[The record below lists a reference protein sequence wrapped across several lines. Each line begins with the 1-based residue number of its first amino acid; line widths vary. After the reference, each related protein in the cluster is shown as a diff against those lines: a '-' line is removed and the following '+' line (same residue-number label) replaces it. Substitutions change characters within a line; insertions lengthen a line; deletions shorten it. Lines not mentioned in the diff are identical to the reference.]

1 MYRYYKTKKGIF
13 MKEFI
18 TAFDDSFKTSS
29 KIIVSES
36 NGKSYSTLKN
46 VSSKDF
52 KEALKQHF
60 LGIKRLGVSPEIKS
74 QEDLILFA
82 GIDIDGKAKKD
93 SKELSTEEK
102 YQIAL
107 NLQKAFFEKY
117 KINTLIEQSKS
128 KGFHLFVFF
137 KNPVNRNLIQ
147 KILENLVTEVTDRTI
162 TNGDIEI
169 FPKGKK
175 GLALNLPYFGLFK
188 NENTINENFYELKKS
203 CFVEGKNMEAI
214 KNPLEK
220 IETCKNNNLS
230 TLLLLESLKD
240 YPLCVTKAALNWT
253 EGERNSLTL
262 AIAGVLKKVSKVS
275 VGEAIDIITKII
287 EYNNDEEL
295 SSRIAT
301 IESTYAND
309 NKDIA
314 ACSIMNGSNK
324 NLVLSQI
331 FCQTHCSNIKTL
343 PSIKAQVRAIQ
354 TTKDIKGVY
363 QKDKIAEL
371 IISELLN
378 LGKLYK
384 ANNLYYIFLKEDKRL
399 ICISDEPLELKALFT
414 KWGINAS
421 ENLYKYI
428 LNELYVYCISH
439 AEQVDIHRFAYFN
452 PKTFFLYL
460 YNGKKEILKIS
471 SNKIEIIENG
481 DDGVMF
487 MELNNYEP
495 FKIVEFDNKI
505 DYVEKYLTDNL
516 NIDKDASMLNLKT
529 QNTLAKIWFYSLFF
543 ESILKTKPIFAAIG
557 NKGSGKTTFLRRVGQ
572 ILFGKKFDV
581 TSVGNDCKDI
591 DTIITNNYYVVI
603 DNLDNPTKA
612 LNDTLARIATGQVI
626 KKRKLFTTNI
636 ELEFE
641 VKCFVAL
648 TSRTPQFTRD
658 DVADRLI
665 CIYLERFGLFQDE
678 NNLCRKVMDNRDKIF
693 SFIVAKL
700 QKIIKKLENK
710 QNEEYKVDFRMA
722 DFAVFA
728 LKIAE
733 NKREQTELEKIFAT
747 MIKIQNEFTLRDDV
761 LYLILKE
768 FVKNTDNKGKRFTP
782 AQLYK
787 KFKEKA
793 DEMGLLKSF
802 EIVYKNP
809 KSVSTR
815 LRNIKDNISDEIL
828 MNYEKGH
835 SNQFYYSFELVDD
848 SEYQDSLI

>member
-1 MYRYYKTKKGIF
+1 

-46 VSSKDF
+46 VLPKDF

-60 LGIKRLGVSPEIKS
+60 LGIKRLGVSPEIKG

-188 NENTINENFYELKKS
+188 NKNTINENFYELKKS

-230 TLLLLESLKD
+230 TLSFLESLKD

-253 EGERNSLTL
+253 ECERNSLTL

-275 VGEAIDIITKII
+275 VDEAIDIITKIV

-354 TTKDIKGVY
+354 ATKDIKGVY

-516 NIDKDASMLNLKT
+516 NIDKDTSMLNLKT

-612 LNDTLARIATGQVI
+612 LNDTLARIATGQVV
-626 KKRKLFTTNI
+626 KKRKLFTTNV

-728 LKIAE
+728 LKISE
-733 NKREQTELEKIFAT
+733 NKREQKELEKIFAT

-768 FVKNTDNKGKRFTP
+768 FVKNPDNKGKRFTP

-787 KFKEKA
+787 KFKENA

-848 SEYQDSLI
+848 SKYQDSLI

>member
-1 MYRYYKTKKGIF
+1 

-46 VSSKDF
+46 VSPKGF

-60 LGIKRLGVSPEIKS
+60 LGIKRLGVSPEIKG

-188 NENTINENFYELKKS
+188 NENTINEKFYELKKS
-203 CFVEGKNMEAI
+203 CFVEGKKMEAI

-230 TLLLLESLKD
+230 ALLFLESLKD
-240 YPLCVTKAALNWT
+240 YPLCVAKAALNWT

-275 VGEAIDIITKII
+275 VGEAIDIITKIV

-295 SSRIAT
+295 LSRIAT

-384 ANNLYYIFLKEDKRL
+384 ANNLYYIFLKEEKRL

-428 LNELYVYCISH
+428 LNELYVYCISN

-529 QNTLAKIWFYSLFF
+529 QNTLAKFWFYSLFF

-626 KKRKLFTTNI
+626 KKRKLFTTNV

-693 SFIVAKL
+693 SFIVTKL

-782 AQLYK
+782 AQLYI

-835 SNQFYYSFELVDD
+835 SNQFYYSFELVDE
-848 SEYQDSLI
+848 SEYQESLI

>member
-1 MYRYYKTKKGIF
+1 

-46 VSSKDF
+46 VLPKDF

-60 LGIKRLGVSPEIKS
+60 LGIKRLGVSPEIKG

-230 TLLLLESLKD
+230 TLLFLESLKD

-275 VGEAIDIITKII
+275 VDEAIDIITKIV

-301 IESTYAND
+301 IESTYEND

-324 NLVLSQI
+324 NFVLSQI

-452 PKTFFLYL
+452 SKTFFLYL

-626 KKRKLFTTNI
+626 KKRKLFTTNV

-641 VKCFVAL
+641 PKCFVAL

-665 CIYLERFGLFQDE
+665 CIYLERIGLFQDE

-733 NKREQTELEKIFAT
+733 NKREQKELEKIFAT

-782 AQLYK
+782 AQLYIR
-787 KFKEKA
+787 FKEKA

-802 EIVYKNP
+802 EVVYKNP
-809 KSVSTR
+809 KSISTR

>member
-1 MYRYYKTKKGIF
+1 

-29 KIIVSES
+29 KIIISES

-46 VSSKDF
+46 VLPKDF

-60 LGIKRLGVSPEIKS
+60 LGIKRLGVSPEIKG

-107 NLQKAFFEKY
+107 NLQKAFLEKY

-137 KNPVNRNLIQ
+137 KNPANRNLIQ
-147 KILENLVTEVTDRTI
+147 KILKNLVTEVTDRTI

-169 FPKGKK
+169 FPNGKK

-188 NENTINENFYELKKS
+188 NKNTINENFYELKKS

-230 TLLLLESLKD
+230 TLLFLESLKD

-275 VGEAIDIITKII
+275 VDEAIDIITKIVK
-287 EYNNDEEL
+287 YNNDEEL

-505 DYVEKYLTDNL
+505 DYIEKYLTDNL

-572 ILFGKKFDV
+572 ILFSKKFDV

-626 KKRKLFTTNI
+626 KKRKLFTTNV

-693 SFIVAKL
+693 SFIVAEL

-733 NKREQTELEKIFAT
+733 NKREQKELEKIFAT

-768 FVKNTDNKGKRFTP
+768 FVKDTDNKGKRFTP

-787 KFKEKA
+787 NFKEKA

>member
-1 MYRYYKTKKGIF
+1 

-188 NENTINENFYELKKS
+188 NENTINENFYDLKKS

>member
-1 MYRYYKTKKGIF
+1 

-46 VSSKDF
+46 VLPKDF

-60 LGIKRLGVSPEIKS
+60 LGIKRLGVSPEIKG

-117 KINTLIEQSKS
+117 KINILIEQSKS

-175 GLALNLPYFGLFK
+175 GLALNLPCFGLFK
-188 NENTINENFYELKKS
+188 DENTINEKFYELKKS
-203 CFVEGKNMEAI
+203 CFVEGENMDAI

-230 TLLLLESLKD
+230 TLLFLESLKD

-275 VGEAIDIITKII
+275 VDEAIDIITKIV

-612 LNDTLARIATGQVI
+612 LNDTLARIATGQVV
-626 KKRKLFTTNI
+626 KKRKLFTTNV

-728 LKIAE
+728 LKISE
-733 NKREQTELEKIFAT
+733 NKREQKELEKIFAT

-768 FVKNTDNKGKRFTP
+768 FVKNPDNKGKRFTP

-787 KFKEKA
+787 KFKENA

-815 LRNIKDNISDEIL
+815 LRNIKDNVSDEIL

-848 SEYQDSLI
+848 SKYQDSLI

>member
-1 MYRYYKTKKGIF
+1 

-60 LGIKRLGVSPEIKS
+60 LGIKRLGVSPEIKG

-82 GIDIDGKAKKD
+82 SIDIDGKAKKD

-107 NLQKAFFEKY
+107 NLQKAFLEKY

-137 KNPVNRNLIQ
+137 KNPANRNLIQ

-162 TNGDIEI
+162 ANGDIEI

-220 IETCKNNNLS
+220 IETCKNNNLF
-230 TLLLLESLKD
+230 TLLFLESLKA

-275 VGEAIDIITKII
+275 VNEAIDIITKIV

-371 IISELLN
+371 IISEVLN

-384 ANNLYYIFLKEDKRL
+384 ANNLYYIFFKENKRL

-626 KKRKLFTTNI
+626 KKRKLFTTNV

-710 QNEEYKVDFRMA
+710 QNEESKVDFRMA

-728 LKIAE
+728 LKISE
-733 NKREQTELEKIFAT
+733 NKREQKELEKIFAT

-787 KFKEKA
+787 KFKENA

>member
-1 MYRYYKTKKGIF
+1 

-46 VSSKDF
+46 VLPKDF

-60 LGIKRLGVSPEIKS
+60 LGIKRLGVSPEIKG

-147 KILENLVTEVTDRTI
+147 KILENLVTEVTNRTI

-188 NENTINENFYELKKS
+188 NENTINEKFYELKKS

-230 TLLLLESLKD
+230 TLLFLESLKD

-275 VGEAIDIITKII
+275 VDEAIDIITKIV

-384 ANNLYYIFLKEDKRL
+384 ANNLYYIFLKENKRL

-733 NKREQTELEKIFAT
+733 NKREQKELEKIFAT

-835 SNQFYYSFELVDD
+835 SNQFYYSFVLVED

>member
-1 MYRYYKTKKGIF
+1 

-46 VSSKDF
+46 VLPKDF

-60 LGIKRLGVSPEIKS
+60 LGIKRLGVSPEIKG

-137 KNPVNRNLIQ
+137 KSPVNRNLIQ
-147 KILENLVTEVTDRTI
+147 KILENLVTEVTNRTI

-188 NENTINENFYELKKS
+188 NESTINEKFYELKKS

-230 TLLLLESLKD
+230 TLLFLESLKD

-275 VGEAIDIITKII
+275 VDEAIDIITKIV

-384 ANNLYYIFLKEDKRL
+384 ANNLYYIFLKENKRL

-439 AEQVDIHRFAYFN
+439 AEQVYIHRFAYFN

-733 NKREQTELEKIFAT
+733 NKREQKELEKIFAT

-782 AQLYK
+782 AQLYI

-802 EIVYKNP
+802 ETVYKNP

-828 MNYEKGH
+828 MYYEKGH

>member
-1 MYRYYKTKKGIF
+1 

>member
-1 MYRYYKTKKGIF
+1 

-29 KIIVSES
+29 KIIISES

-46 VSSKDF
+46 VLPKDF

-60 LGIKRLGVSPEIKS
+60 LGIKRLGVSPEIKG

-240 YPLCVTKAALNWT
+240 YPLCVAKAALNWT

-733 NKREQTELEKIFAT
+733 NKREQKELEKIFAT

-787 KFKEKA
+787 NFKEKA